1 VLKAHPEILRKNIL
15 CASMSFGICFSPW
28 SCFAELDRDQ
38 SLFAGS
44 FSTFNTIDSRSC
56 CSKFKKSLSSAV
68 VGFAICLCYEKLV
81 SVGKLGHGICYVSIF
96 LLFSFC
102 D

>member
-1 VLKAHPEILRKNIL
+1 VKAHPEILPKNIL
-15 CASMSFGICFSPW
+15 CASMSSGIRLFPW
-28 SCFAELDRDQ
+28 SCFAVLDRDR

-44 FSTFNTIDSRSC
+44 FSTFNTIDSVSC

-81 SVGKLGHGICYVSIF
+81 AVGKLGHGICYVSRF